1 MIRGGAGASR
11 TSAGGP
17 CCWSSRGR
25 TARNC
30 DDELRRAVESA
41 AAAGIEA
48 AIARTPSAPLA
59 TVADYASLVWER
71 DGAALFGAGASVT
84 YVLIDAAGVVE
95 ALPLDDAALSAALDL
110 TP

>member
-1 MIRGGAGASR
+1 MSGTG
-11 TSAGGP
+11 
-17 CCWSSRGR
+17 
-25 TARNC
+25 
-30 DDELRRAVESA
+30 A
-41 AAAGIEA
+41 AAAGVA
-48 AIARTPSAPLA
+48 PAIVRTPSPPLA